1 MAYAVVKS
9 LAVIGEKLTSLFQ
22 MSLQLTRVKVTA
34 NKMNRE
40 ILKRSAMIDFLLPTW
55 LIQTPELKRKKF

>member
-1 MAYAVVKS
+1 MAYTLVKS
-9 LAVIGEKLTSLFQ
+9 LAVIGQKLTSLFQ
-22 MSLQLTRVKVTA
+22 MSLQLTCVKVTA

-55 LIQTPELKRKKF
+55 LIQTPELKREKL